1 VYASARSRV
10 LSRFRIYSTTNT
22 HTHAHNAHFLP
33 FGKRLSFKN
42 FWYSLF
48 IFSYSF
54 SSQPDSLLALFSRFI
69 LRTSSNSSS
78 CEAVDKRFE
87 VASLVIVFAVL
98 EVRLPR
104 SCEESGFCAM
114 AFVQRC
120 FCRSRSAA
128 RRISRSA
135 RFCAR
140 SRRFLRT
147 REEVKANKR
156 KEET

>member
-1 VYASARSRV
+1 MCIRDS
-10 LSRFRIYSTTNT
+10 
-22 HTHAHNAHFLP
+22 
-33 FGKRLSFKN
+33 GKRLSFKN

-48 IFSYSF
+48 ILSYSF
-54 SSQPDSLLALFSRFI
+54 SSQPDSLFELAFFKDAFI
-69 LRTSSNSSS
+69 SRTSSNSSS
-78 CEAVDKRFE
+78 CEAEDKRFE
-87 VASLVIVFAVL
+87 VSLLVIVFAVL

-104 SCEESGFCAM
+104 SCEESGFWAM